1 MDATTQYALA
11 YALTT
16 TAGIRGLLALAA
28 LSLVAHFGLM
38 QMPQGFVWLGSWQ
51 ASTALS
57 CVAFLDILGDKIPLL
72 DHALH
77 IAHVIVK
84 PVAAAILV
92 GGVVHPQS
100 NEQLIALMILG
111 ALNALGIHAASAT
124 ARLTST
130 ATTGGFGNPILSLV
144 EDVLSSI
151 MLIVAF
157 VVPYLAVAI
166 ALLLTAAI
174 ITLAIL
180 ARKRLAAPRQPG
192 SMSLETRTL
201 RFHWAKSLRT

>member
-28 LSLVAHFGLM
+28 LSLVAHFGLV
-38 QMPQGFVWLGSWQ
+38 QMPQGFAWLDTWQ

-57 CVAFLDILGDKIPLL
+57 CVALLDIVGDKIPLL

-124 ARLTST
+124 FRLAST
-130 ATTGGFGNPILSLV
+130 ATTGGMGNPALSLL
-144 EDVLSSI
+144 EDMLSII
-151 MLIVAF
+151 MLVVAF
-157 VVPYLAVAI
+157 VIPFLAAAVAV
-166 ALLLTAAI
+166 LFTVAI
-174 ITLAIL
+174 ITLAIY
-180 ARKRLAAPRQPG
+180 ARKRLTASR
-192 SMSLETRTL
+192 
-201 RFHWAKSLRT
+201 